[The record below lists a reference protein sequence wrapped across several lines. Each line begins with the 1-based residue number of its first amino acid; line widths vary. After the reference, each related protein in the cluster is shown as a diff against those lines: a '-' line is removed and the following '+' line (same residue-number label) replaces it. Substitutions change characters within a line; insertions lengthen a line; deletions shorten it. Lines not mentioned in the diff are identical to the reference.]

1 MGAANQP
8 AAFQPSQVAP
18 DAGSRRA
25 GNLENFFNRGGS
37 GPEKKFN
44 NQFTASIQ
52 CVSHTAPILPSP
64 VKKNKARIYIF

>member
-18 DAGSRRA
+18 DAGSRGA
-25 GNLENFFNRGGS
+25 GYLENLFYCGGS
-37 GPEKKFN
+37 GPEKKFD

-52 CVSHTAPILPSP
+52 CVSHIAPILPSRRRE
-64 VKKNKARIYIF
+64 NKA

>member
-18 DAGSRRA
+18 DAGSRGA
-25 GNLENFFNRGGS
+25 GYLENLFHRGSS
-37 GPEKKFN
+37 GPKKEFD

-64 VKKNKARIYIF
+64 LKKNKA